1 MLKENARA
9 SFLGFAPLPY
19 RSSHAGRQHK
29 SAHLQHNQGPDDLP
43 ADPQVIPCGDTHLAQ
58 RLAACLER
66 YGVGEAPSA
75 LPAGLV
81 PVLDAARAAG
91 ALAESALAR
100 RLDCVEEDV
109 HDRLTPALHTVRDLV
124 YIDGFGLCTAPWLA
138 HVRTL
143 IEAETAGNQGR
154 LDLARLGRQL
164 RRLVGHNE

>member
-1 MLKENARA
+1 
-9 SFLGFAPLPY
+9 
-19 RSSHAGRQHK
+19 
-29 SAHLQHNQGPDDLP
+29 
-43 ADPQVIPCGDTHLAQ
+43 
-58 RLAACLER
+58 
-66 YGVGEAPSA
+66 
-75 LPAGLV
+75 
-81 PVLDAARAAG
+81 G

-164 RRLVGHNE
+164 RRLVGHNEGLHALIAHVSGALRPVAGAAAAAAQENIAVW